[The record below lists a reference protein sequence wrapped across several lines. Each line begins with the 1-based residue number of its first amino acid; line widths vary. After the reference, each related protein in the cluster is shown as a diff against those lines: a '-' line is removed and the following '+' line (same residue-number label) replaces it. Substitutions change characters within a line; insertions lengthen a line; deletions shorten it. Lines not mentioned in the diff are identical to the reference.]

1 MPPSTLHYLITSL
14 RVRFAAVRSGELDR
28 GALSLEWVVIAIG
41 LVAAAVFVG
50 GVVWN
55 YVNAQ
60 AKNIQT
66 PPTNP

>member
-14 RVRFAAVRSGELDR
+14 RVRIAAVRSGELDR

-41 LVAAAVFVG
+41 VVAAAVFVS

-60 AKNIQT
+60 SRNIQT
-66 PPTNP
+66 PPNP